1 MRKLLTLFALLLT
14 TSAYAK
20 DAPAELNRDS
30 YSTWLAQVGSVSSPY
45 LERIFDWAQE
55 QRSARLPDP
64 VLADPDK
71 LFVTVERP
79 LADAIEAEANGD
91 VEAGVTYGLET
102 YGVIDA
108 PVATVLETILFRW
121 GKPIGSKAGGITYPV
136 DTVFSYRE
144 EKAQPMWGPNAYRVE
159 TVMKGGGVAKD
170 QSDISSLI
178 VRGDARRGYMIIG
191 NFYGALGKTP
201 TTSSMSIMLL
211 TPTADG
217 KTDYRVSG
225 RYTGQSYKMFGLDF
239 GRKNYGFNVSRIRNG
254 QKDFY
259 LMVDE
264 LKRTGKI
271 TERKPKGGEFQSSQ
285 APSDK

>member
-1 MRKLLTLFALLLT
+1 LQKLLILALLF
-14 TSAYAK
+14 SSQAFAK
-20 DAPAELNRDS
+20 DAPADLNREN
-30 YSTWLAQVGSVSSPY
+30 YSSWLAQVGSVTSPY
-45 LERIFDWAQE
+45 LERIFDWAEE
-55 QRSARLPDP
+55 QRGTRLPDP

-71 LFVTVERP
+71 LFVSVERP
-79 LADAIEAEANGD
+79 LADAIEAEANGE

-102 YGVIDA
+102 YGIINS
-108 PVATVLETILFRW
+108 PVAKVLETILFRW
-121 GKPIGSKAGGITYPV
+121 GNPIGSKTGGVTYPV

-144 EKAQPMWGPNAYRVE
+144 EKAQLMWGANSYRVE

-170 QSDISSLI
+170 QSDISSLL
-178 VRGDARRGYMIIG
+178 VRGDASRGYMIIG
-191 NFYGALGKTP
+191 NFFGALGKTP

-239 GRKNYGFNVSRIRNG
+239 GRKNYGFNVNRIRNG
-254 QKDFY
+254 QRDFY

-264 LKRTGKI
+264 LMRTGKI
-271 TERKPKGGEFQSSQ
+271 TERKPK
-285 APSDK
+285 